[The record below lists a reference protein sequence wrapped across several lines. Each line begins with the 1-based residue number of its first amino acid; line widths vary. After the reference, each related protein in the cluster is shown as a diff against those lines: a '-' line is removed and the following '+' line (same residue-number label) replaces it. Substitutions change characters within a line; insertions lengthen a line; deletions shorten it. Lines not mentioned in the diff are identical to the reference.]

1 MKESYWDK
9 VIKINRIAHFSSS
22 LSSSTRHLIVLCCRW
37 CLLLTHRG
45 WEKGDENKI
54 AWQII
59 WSHCIVRFIFW
70 YLKGDLE
77 HCSESAAIQQ
87 IHIISIEI
95 FSGKS
100 FCCGKCLQFL
110 KIIILLFQNAIFS
123 DNFQNLNWTGNSI
136 LNIIWRENKPCVKL
150 IIQNVLWEMNRICG
164 GFVWQLYKHIWV

>member
-22 LSSSTRHLIVLCCRW
+22 LSSSPRHLIVLCFRR
-37 CLLLTHRG
+37 CLLPTHS
-45 WEKGDENKI
+45 EKRDEKKI

-77 HCSESAAIQQ
+77 HSLCVAIQW
-87 IHIISIEI
+87 IFIISIEF

-110 KIIILLFQNAIFS
+110 KIIILLFQNAIFR
-123 DNFQNLNWTGNSI
+123 DNFQILNWTENSI
-136 LNIIWRENKPCVKL
+136 LNIIWRE
-150 IIQNVLWEMNRICG
+150 IYTMR
-164 GFVWQLYKHIWV
+164 